1 MKKKKLTVVD
11 LFCGGG
17 IGAVGVIS
25 SNLDIIYALDNNK
38 YAVETYNKNIQ
49 KCCIQQDIR
58 TLDITTIPDSD
69 IILGSPVC
77 KSFSFAGNNNGFS
90 DEKYGDLTSYYLRI
104 IKYKKPK
111 ALVFENVKGM
121 ISKKHKP
128 YFDGFLDELRAIGYS
143 IHYKV
148 LNAFEYGVPQV
159 RERLIVVGIR
169 NDIKDTFTYPEVLD
183 SELRMNIYDA
193 IGDLP
198 EPSKVMNSNNDIQF
212 TSNANYPNHSGYGI
226 RKDEK
231 PFISKIPSGGN
242 WKCLDD
248 ESAKSFLGKAYYNG
262 GGRTGFLRKVDI
274 NKPSYTITST
284 MNGKN
289 NAQIIDGND
298 LILKDK
304 EELKIYNQDI
314 YYDNGYSS
322 RYLSRNRQRQWN
334 EPSFTIISGARQLPL
349 YPEPKNYDI
358 RKIDT
363 CEIAPPRRFTVR
375 ECLRLQS
382 VPDWYVID
390 EAISLTKQYEIVGNG
405 IPSLLLFKIFNQ
417 LKLVLEQINWII
429 LFP

>member
-17 IGAVGVIS
+17 IGAVGVKIADF
-25 SNLDIIYALDNNK
+25 DIIYALDNNK
-38 YAVETYNKNIQ
+38 YAVQTYNENIKN
-49 KCCIQQDIR
+49 CCVQTDIR
-58 TLDITTIPDSD
+58 KLDITTIPDSD

-90 DEKYGDLTSYYLRI
+90 DVKYGDLTLYYLEI

-121 ISKKHKP
+121 ISQKHKP
-128 YFDGFLDELRAIGYS
+128 YFDAFIAELEAIGYNM
-143 IHYKV
+143 HHKV
-148 LNAFEYGVPQV
+148 LNSYEHGVPQL
-159 RERLIVVGIR
+159 RERLIAIGIR
-169 NDIKDTFTYPEVLD
+169 NDIKDLFEYPEIIKFE
-183 SELRMNIYDA
+183 SRMSIYDA

-198 EPSKVMNSNNDIQF
+198 QPSKVMNSNNDIQY
-212 TSNANYPNHSGYGI
+212 TSDSSYPNHFGYGI

-231 PFISKIPSGGN
+231 PFVSKISSGGN
-242 WKCLDD
+242 WKCLNEED
-248 ESAKSFLGKAYYNG
+248 AKSFLGKAYYNG

-274 NKPSYTITST
+274 DKPSYTITST

-298 LILKDK
+298 LTLKNNK
-304 EELKIYNQDI
+304 ENKIYNQDI

-322 RYLSRNRQRQWN
+322 RYLSRNRQKQWD

-358 RKIDT
+358 RRMDIYKV
-363 CEIAPPRRFTVR
+363 APPRRFTVR

-382 VPDWYVID
+382 VPDWYIID
-390 EAISLTKQYEIVGNG
+390 EKMSLTKQYEIVGNG

-417 LKLVLEQINWII
+417 LKII
-429 LFP
+429 LE